1 MQLFYTK
8 SHCLTT
14 AFAFFRYFC
23 WFIMSNGAERKD
35 IDRQEIE
42 VPYRQI
48 EQTCDFI
55 LPDNR
60 VYDIITVL
68 NKLFGNIHYLLL

>member
-1 MQLFYTK
+1 
-8 SHCLTT
+8 
-14 AFAFFRYFC
+14 
-23 WFIMSNGAERKD
+23 MSNGAERKD
-35 IDRQEIE
+35 INRQEIE